1 MKCTSE
7 SIVQGRL
14 YTKSLCVCVCVKSIS
29 AFDLSG
35 QRRPRFLIVIGGVLL
50 RDTQRERTGWLVGEK
65 KGGEFFQEVEDCGG
79 RDISVVCIVETEEFE
94 PSNPV
99 RCGRKIRVLVCG
111 EQSFYVS
118 SSRSERFRRSC
129 VIARTTANNN

>member
-1 MKCTSE
+1 MCMKCTSE

-65 KGGEFFQEVEDCGG
+65 KGGRVFSRGG
-79 RDISVVCIVETEEFE
+79 RLWRARYQRRVHRRDGRIRAIKSCEVRTENPRPCLRRAVFLRLVFSFRAV
-94 PSNPV
+94 PSFLCD
-99 RCGRKIRVLVCG
+99 R
-111 EQSFYVS
+111 E
-118 SSRSERFRRSC
+118 
-129 VIARTTANNN
+129 NNSQ